1 LNEKKFSNQSFKK
14 MKITKKNIVGFFY
27 ILPHNTLVLF
37 CLVIHDVLPHNTLV
51 MAGIYKK
58 NLIIPK
64 SIFLEF
70 SHKLIKASTSQER
83 QTIRILF
90 SALFS
95 NKLLQCIMVAAS
107 FDSHRSISAMTVP
120 SLTGH
125 SYSLAM
131 LLSDFS
137 KGG

>member
-1 LNEKKFSNQSFKK
+1 
-14 MKITKKNIVGFFY
+14 
-27 ILPHNTLVLF
+27 LPHNTLVLF
-37 CLVIHDVLPHNTLV
+37 CLVIHDVLPHKPQYISDGWNLL
-51 MAGIYKK
+51 KK
-58 NLIIPK
+58 KLIIPK

-70 SHKLIKASTSQER
+70 SHNLIKASTSQER

-95 NKLLQCIMVAAS
+95 KKLLQCIMVAAS
-107 FDSHRSISAMTVP
+107 FDNHRSISAMTVP